1 MDSFHFYNRTSAA
14 AEKKGAYFEYEFSGE
29 TVALMGEAENLRLK
43 IEIDG
48 RIMTAGLFVEKCG
61 SKQVFYYKN
70 DLNEGRH
77 KMKVIVLEGRLS
89 LDCILT
95 DETQPVKQKAQK
107 HFTSE
112 KEKRQ

>member
-1 MDSFHFYNRTSAA
+1 M
-14 AEKKGAYFEYEFSGE
+14 
-29 TVALMGEAENLRLK
+29 VALMGEAENLRLK

-95 DETQPVKQKAQK
+95 DETQSVNRKLKSISHQKN
-107 HFTSE
+107 E
-112 KEKRQ
+112 KAAINLRKALF